1 MSRLS
6 ICEDRPGQY
15 SARILCCVALI
26 LISDLVSAAS
36 AVPAPA
42 PRDADDYPPKDT
54 PEASILRGDI
64 VFHHYCALCHGMNA
78 DGQGRAARMYNP
90 KPANLRKSA
99 MSDAYKE
106 LIIRKGGNAAGRSSF
121 MPPWGE
127 ELTDEQITDVVRYL
141 RSIAPQTA
149 AK

>member
-1 MSRLS
+1 MRRLAV
-6 ICEDRPGQY
+6 CEDRPGKS
-15 SARILCCVALI
+15 SAKVFLCIALI
-26 LISDLVSAAS
+26 LISGVASAAS
-36 AVPAPA
+36 AAA
-42 PRDADDYPPKDT
+42 PRDPDDYPPKDT

-64 VFHHYCALCHGMNA
+64 VFHNYCALCHGMNA
-78 DGQGRAARMYNP
+78 DGQGRAARIYNP
-90 KPANLRKSA
+90 KPANLRKSV
-99 MSDAYKE
+99 MNDAYKE
-106 LIIRKGGNAAGRSSF
+106 LIIRKGGKAVGRSTF